1 MRGRRQEKAVLAVLA
16 EALDGLGLLA
26 RDGPAVLLR
35 WLGGGAMVNLVDDEQ
50 VEKAGELRVARQNLV
65 EHPLHPRRPQP
76 LEADDRPRVNG
87 ERVGFEAVASSEFTE
102 LGSVDDL
109 EAEPEL
115 RVHLLLPLDREGRG
129 ADDDNAPRAVAE
141 QHLLDHEAGLDRL
154 AEAHVIGDEEVH
166 PRHRERPRHGFELVL
181 LDHDPAAERR
191 LEGLGVRA
199 GDRAPA
205 DGVQERAEGLRVVPA
220 GLGYLGKLSGGDDL
234 AAGLYLPD
242 DRQFLAEVVV
252 ADAGEGDE
260 GSAGNPGRSQFILG
274 LVTLADAADDP
285 LLAADAH
292 ELPGFRDIRVPTV
305 CACGGKL
312 GRNSRHRPLPG
323 RRRCNASCRARRN
336 EG

>member
-1 MRGRRQEKAVLAVLA
+1 MRGRGQEEAVLAVLRQPP
-16 EALDGLGLLA
+16 DRLGLLA
-26 RDGPAVLLR
+26 LDGVAVFLR
-35 WLGGGAMVNLVDDEQ
+35 RLSGGAVVDLVDDKE
-50 VEKAGELRVARQNLV
+50 VEEAGEPRVIRQNLV
-65 EHPLHPRRPQP
+65 KHALHPRRPQP
-76 LEADDRPRVNG
+76 LEADDRPRVDG
-87 ERVGFEAVASSEFTE
+87 ERVGFEAVTSSEFAE
-102 LGSVDDL
+102 LGSVEDL

-115 RVHLLLPLDREGRG
+115 RVHLLLPLEREGRR

-141 QHLLDHEAGLDRL
+141 QHLLDHKAGLDRL

-166 PRHRERPRHGFELVL
+166 SRHRERPRHGFELVL
-181 LDHDPAAERR
+181 LDHDAAAERR

-234 AAGLYLPD
+234 AAGLHFPD
-242 DRQFLAEVVV
+242 DGQFLAEVIV
-252 ADAGEGDE
+252 ADTGKGDE
-260 GSAGNPGRSQFILG
+260 RSAGNPGRGQFVLG

-292 ELPGFRDIRVPTV
+292 ELPGFRDIWVPAV
-305 CACGGKL
+305 CACGGNL

-323 RRRCNASCRARRN
+323 HGFAALRLLAQ
-336 EG
+336 G